1 MKAGSSALPDPDL
14 SQPSGGD
21 RLIMFADA
29 VIAIAITVGRVR
41 RLDPDPVHHCVRLAA
56 MGSGAADSRVLVAPT
71 PHKMSTNRNGPAP
84 PRVPS
89 RPMLAPKKAPSYR
102 QRPRDCRPPRT
113 NTFCGRY

>member
-56 MGSGAADSRVLVAPT
+56 MGSGAADSRVLVAP
-71 PHKMSTNRNGPAP
+71 R
-84 PRVPS
+84 
-89 RPMLAPKKAPSYR
+89 
-102 QRPRDCRPPRT
+102 RT
-113 NTFCGRY
+113 K